1 MIHFK
6 VIFYLINIYFYFSWG
21 VTKFCNFNYVH
32 KNINSM
38 INTKTKISIPD
49 SYVLTDV
56 REDRTCQIWKSQ
68 IQMPWTMVEP
78 LCTLAT
84 EDSKTYSTHTF
95 QKILRITE
103 FKKLYGTNQCKKW
116 HKWESGTDESRA
128 HVIMKWLS
136 WCIRSNK

>member
-1 MIHFK
+1 MTS
-6 VIFYLINIYFYFSWG
+6 IFIFTFLGGLPSFVTLIMYI
-21 VTKFCNFNYVH
+21 
-32 KNINSM
+32 
-38 INTKTKISIPD
+38 KTSIAWSIPKQRFLFLIPD
-49 SYVLTDV
+49 SYILTDV